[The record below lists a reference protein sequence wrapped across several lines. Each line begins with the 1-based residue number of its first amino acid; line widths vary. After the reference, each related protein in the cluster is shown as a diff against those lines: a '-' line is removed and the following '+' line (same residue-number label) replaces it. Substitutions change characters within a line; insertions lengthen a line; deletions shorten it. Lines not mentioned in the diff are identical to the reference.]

1 MKSLCLSRCL
11 LGLFC
16 AIGLT
21 FANAALAQKIKVGYW
36 SSGLSLGQ
44 GAVMESQKFLEKE
57 GLDVEWVKFSDVN
70 QPLRAVALQ
79 TIDLAFAAPSAGAM
93 AVIAEGAPIKI
104 VLNTHIAEVYFV
116 VLDDSPI
123 KSLADI
129 KGKKI
134 GMSPPGSATHS
145 LGTALLEFNH
155 GLKLADYTAVPGT
168 EALLAQFL
176 AQKQIDVAAVRSTTV
191 AQMNE
196 LKLRR
201 LGTYS
206 EEWKKLTKSAAPPI
220 LAVTIVHNDYLAKN
234 PDAVAK
240 FIAALR
246 KVNEFGSKNKQAVA
260 EVLQKAANMPADDAR
275 AYAAEWDNIY
285 MAAFEP
291 ADIAT
296 LKRQA
301 AIFKS
306 AGSLKQDPV
315 ESGFATDAYQRSKKL
330 K

>member
-1 MKSLCLSRCL
+1 MKSLPIAL
-11 LGLFC
+11 LC
-16 AIGLT
+16 AASLLVS
-21 FANAALAQKIKVGYW
+21 NAALAQKIRVGYW

-70 QPLRAVALQ
+70 QPLRAVALN

-93 AVIAEGAPIKI
+93 AIIAEGAPVKI
-104 VLNTHIAEVYFV
+104 VLNTHVAEVQFV
-116 VLDDSPI
+116 VLDESPI

-134 GMSPPGSATHS
+134 GMSPPGSATYS

-155 GLKLADYTAVPGT
+155 GLKLSDYTAVPGT
-168 EALLAQFL
+168 EAVLAQFL

-201 LGTYS
+201 LGNYS
-206 EEWKKLTKSAAPPI
+206 DEWRKLTKSSAVPI
-220 LAVTIVHNDYLAKN
+220 LAVTIVHSDYLAKN

-246 KVNEFGSKNKQAVA
+246 KVNEFGSKNKQTVA
-260 EVLQKAANMPADDAR
+260 EVLQKAANMPADDSR
-275 AYAAEWDNIY
+275 AYAAEWDKIY
-285 MAAFEP
+285 IAAFEP

-301 AIFKS
+301 EIFKA
-306 AGSLKQDPV
+306 AGSLKQDPL
-315 ESGFATDAYQRSKKL
+315 ESGFATDAYQRSKKI

>member
-1 MKSLCLSRCL
+1 MKSTSLFRISLGFLCLVCL
-11 LGLFC
+11 
-16 AIGLT
+16 AVSNT
-21 FANAALAQKIKVGYW
+21 ALAQKIRVGYW
-36 SSGLSLGQ
+36 TSGLSLGQ

-57 GLDVEWVKFSDVN
+57 GLEVEWVKFSDVN
-70 QPLRAVALQ
+70 QPLRAVALNN
-79 TIDLAFAAPSAGAM
+79 IDLAFAAPSAGAM

-104 VLNTHIAEVYFV
+104 VLNTHIAEVQFV

-155 GLKLADYTAVPGT
+155 GLKLSDYTAVPGT
-168 EALLAQFL
+168 EGVLAQFL
-176 AQKQIDVAAVRSTTV
+176 GQKQIDVAAVRSTTV

-201 LGTYS
+201 LGNYTD
-206 EEWKKLTKSAAPPI
+206 EWKKLTKSSSPPI
-220 LAVTIVHNDYLAKN
+220 LAVTIVHSDYLAKN

-246 KVNEFGSKNKQAVA
+246 KVNEFGSKNKPAVA
-260 EVLQKAANMPADDAR
+260 EVLQKAANMPADDAK
-275 AYAAEWDNIY
+275 AYAAEWDKIY

-291 ADIAT
+291 SDIAT

-301 AIFKS
+301 AIFKA

-315 ESGFATDAYQRSKKL
+315 EAGFSTDAYERSKKI

>member
-1 MKSLCLSRCL
+1 MKSISLLRVSLALLCAAGL
-11 LGLFC
+11 LL
-16 AIGLT
+16 
-21 FANAALAQKIKVGYW
+21 ANAALAQKIKVGYW
-36 SSGLSLGQ
+36 TSGLSLGQ

-57 GLDVEWVKFSDVN
+57 GLEVEWVKFSDVN
-70 QPLRAVALQ
+70 QPLRAVALN

-93 AVIAEGAPIKI
+93 AIIAEGAPVKI
-104 VLNTHIAEVYFV
+104 VLNTHVAEVQFV
-116 VLDDSPI
+116 VLDASPI

-155 GLKLADYTAVPGT
+155 GLKLSEYTVVPGT

-201 LGTYS
+201 LGNYS
-206 EEWKKLTKSAAPPI
+206 DEWKKLTKSNAVPI

-246 KVNEFGSKNKQAVA
+246 KVNEFGSKNKQTVA
-260 EVLQKAANMPADDAR
+260 EVLQKAANMPADDAK
-275 AYAAEWDNIY
+275 AYAAEWDKIY
-285 MAAFEP
+285 IAAFEP

-301 AIFKS
+301 EIFKA

-315 ESGFATDAYQRSKKL
+315 ESGFATEPYQRSKKI

>member
-1 MKSLCLSRCL
+1 MKSLPLLRFSLALVCVVCLAASN
-11 LGLFC
+11 
-16 AIGLT
+16 T
-21 FANAALAQKIKVGYW
+21 ALAQKIRVGYW

-44 GAVMESQKFLEKE
+44 GAVMESQKFLENE
-57 GLDVEWVKFSDVN
+57 GLEVEWVKFSDVN
-70 QPLRAVALQ
+70 QPLRAVALN

-93 AVIAEGAPIKI
+93 AIIAEGAPVKI
-104 VLNTHIAEVYFV
+104 VLNTHIAEVQFV
-116 VLDDSPI
+116 VLDESPI

-155 GLKLADYTAVPGT
+155 GLKLSDYTAVPGT
-168 EALLAQFL
+168 EGVLAQFL

-201 LGTYS
+201 LGNYTD
-206 EEWKKLTKSAAPPI
+206 EWKKLTKTNSPPI
-220 LAVTIVHNDYLAKN
+220 LAVTIVHSDYLAKN

-246 KVNEFGSKNKQAVA
+246 KVNEFGSKNKAAVA
-260 EVLQKAANMPADDAR
+260 EVLQKAANMPADDSR
-275 AYAAEWDNIY
+275 AYAAEWDKIY

-291 ADIAT
+291 SDIAT

-301 AIFKS
+301 GIFKA

-315 ESGFATDAYQRSKKL
+315 EAGFATDAYERSKKI